1 MSNAEE
7 SERVYLEDGHVFLS
21 QGELDAYREQKA
33 REQNPQ
39 QGDY

>member
-1 MSNAEE
+1 MDSAEE
-7 SERVYLEDGHVFLS
+7 SGHTYMEDGNVFLS